1 MYKIKV
7 CAQVQQLENE
17 MLIYRKYERTYR
29 ITEKGLR
36 FLRLYGELRQMISS
50 KQKDRIRE
58 QDTFESYRWPFQI
71 ATFTNPFWVRGVI
84 HDDMKIGC
92 TSVEGR
98 VTNYDC
104 NGNRRNAETLGKIE
118 GL

>member
-7 CAQVQQLENE
+7 CAQMQQLENE
-17 MLIYRKYERTYR
+17 MLIYRKYESRYR

-58 QDTFESYRWPFQI
+58 QDTFDSYRWPFQI
-71 ATFTNPFWVRGVI
+71 ATFTNPFWVR
-84 HDDMKIGC
+84 
-92 TSVEGR
+92 
-98 VTNYDC
+98 
-104 NGNRRNAETLGKIE
+104 
-118 GL
+118 